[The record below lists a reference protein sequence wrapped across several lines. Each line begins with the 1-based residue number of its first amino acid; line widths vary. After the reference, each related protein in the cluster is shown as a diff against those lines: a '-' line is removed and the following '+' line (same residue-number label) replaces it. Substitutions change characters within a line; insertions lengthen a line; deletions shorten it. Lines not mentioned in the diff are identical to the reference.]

1 MRVWY
6 DVCTGKH
13 MRYGNALAKRLR
25 SRGHEVVLTT
35 REHPDTVGVADVVGE
50 KPVVVGKYA
59 PASLFSRLEASASR
73 MMGFS
78 KLFRNRLPDMAV
90 AHQSVELCRT
100 AFGLGVP
107 ITLTADTPHAVAVN
121 KLTIPLANTLVISK
135 AIPIHFFRRYG
146 ASHIVQ
152 FDGVDEVAWI
162 KGFKPMKGF
171 DFKQPLIVVRQME
184 TRASYA
190 LGKEDVT
197 LKLAEK
203 LSQLGSVLFLSRYVK
218 LERKGLIVVKG
229 FVDSASAAAHA
240 DLVVSI
246 GGTISREAALQG
258 VPSIAVSEI
267 SRTYVNRFL
276 ARKGF
281 PLFLVDSSK
290 ALECAKKYLGKRF
303 DVEGKLA
310 PLTNPIDVLEK
321 VVTGKDNA

>member
-6 DVCTGKH
+6 DACTGKH
-13 MRYGNALAKRLR
+13 MRYGSALARRLR
-25 SRGHEVVLTT
+25 SRGCDVVLTT
-35 REHPDTVGVADVVGE
+35 REHPDTLGVADAVGE
-50 KPVVVGKYA
+50 KPVVVGKYD
-59 PASLFSRLEASASR
+59 PASLFSRLEASAGR
-73 MMGFS
+73 MLGFS
-78 KLFRNRLPDMAV
+78 KLFRDRLPDMAV

-100 AFGLGVP
+100 AIGLGVP

-121 KLTIPLANTLVISK
+121 KLTVPLANTLVISE
-135 AIPIHFFRRYG
+135 AIPKHFFRRYG
-146 ASHIVQ
+146 ASKIVR

-171 DFKQPLIVVRQME
+171 DFKRPLIVVRQME

-190 LGKEDVT
+190 LGRDDVT
-197 LKLAEK
+197 LRLAEN
-203 LSQLGSVLFLSRYVK
+203 LSKFGSVLFLSRYAK
-218 LERKGLIVVKG
+218 SEKKGLIVVEG
-229 FVDSASAAAHA
+229 FVDSASAVAHA

-258 VPSIAVSEI
+258 IPSIAVSEI

-276 ARKGF
+276 VRKGF

-303 DVEGKLA
+303 DVADKLEQ
-310 PLTNPIDVLEK
+310 LTNPVDVLEK
-321 VVTGKDNA
+321 VITGEDVA

>member
-1 MRVWY
+1 MRIWY
-6 DVCTGKH
+6 DACTGKQ

-25 SRGHEVVLTT
+25 SLGHEVVLTT
-35 REHPDTVGVADVVGE
+35 REHPDTLGVADVVGE
-50 KPVVVGKYA
+50 EPIVVGKYD

-78 KLFRNRLPDMAV
+78 KLFRNRPPDMAV

-121 KLTIPLANTLVISK
+121 KLTIPLANTLVISG
-135 AIPIHFFRRYG
+135 AIPLHFFRRYG
-146 ASHIVQ
+146 ASNIVQ

-162 KGFKPMKGF
+162 RGFKPMKEF
-171 DFKQPLIVVRQME
+171 NFKRPLIVVRQME
-184 TRASYA
+184 TQAAYA

-203 LSQLGSVLFLSRYVK
+203 LAKLGSVLFFSRYVK
-218 LERKGLIVVKG
+218 SQKKGLITVKG

-258 VPSIAVSEI
+258 VPSIAVSETG
-267 SRTYVNRFL
+267 RTYVNRFL

-281 PLFLVDSSK
+281 PLFPVDSSM
-290 ALECAKKYLGKRF
+290 ALSCAKKYLGKRF
-303 DVEGKLA
+303 DVANELA
-310 PLTNPIDVLEK
+310 ELTNPIDVLEK
-321 VVTGKDNA
+321 VITGKDVA

>member
-6 DVCTGKH
+6 DACTGKH
-13 MRYGNALAKRLR
+13 MRYGSALAKRLR

-35 REHPDTVGVADVVGE
+35 REHPDTLGVADAVGE
-50 KPVVVGKYA
+50 ETIVVGKYA

-73 MMGFS
+73 MIGFS
-78 KLFRNRLPDMAV
+78 KLFRDRLPDMAV

-100 AFGLGVP
+100 AFGLDVP

-121 KLTIPLANTLVISK
+121 KLTIPLANTLVISG
-135 AIPIHFFRRYG
+135 AIPLHFFRRYG

-162 KGFKPMKGF
+162 RGVKPMKGF
-171 DFKQPLIVVRQME
+171 DFKRPLIVVRQME
-184 TRASYA
+184 TQAAYA

-197 LKLAEK
+197 LKLAKK
-203 LSQLGSVLFLSRYVK
+203 LSKLGSVLFFSRYAK
-218 LERKGLIVVKG
+218 SQRKGLITVKG

-258 VPSIAVSEI
+258 VPSIAVSETG
-267 SRTYVNRFL
+267 RTYVNRFL

-281 PLFLVDSSK
+281 PLFPVDSSM
-290 ALECAKKYLGKRF
+290 ALSCAKKYLGKRF
-303 DVEGKLA
+303 DVANKLA
-310 PLTNPIDVLEK
+310 ELTNPIDVLEK
-321 VVTGKDNA
+321 VITGKNVA

>member
-6 DVCTGKH
+6 DACTGKH
-13 MRYGNALAKRLR
+13 MRYGSALVRRLR
-25 SRGHEVVLTT
+25 TRRHELVLTT
-35 REHPDTVGVADVVGE
+35 REHPDTLGVANVVGE
-50 KPVVVGKYA
+50 KPIIVGKYD
-59 PASLFSRLEASASR
+59 PASLYSRLEASASR
-73 MMGFS
+73 MLGFS
-78 KLFRNRLPDMAV
+78 KLFRDRLPDMAV

-100 AFGLGVP
+100 AFGFSVP

-121 KLTIPLANTLVISK
+121 KLTVPLANTLVISK
-135 AIPIHFFRRYG
+135 AIPKQFFRRYG
-146 ASHIVQ
+146 ACNIVR

-190 LGKEDVT
+190 LGGDDVT
-197 LKLAEK
+197 LRLAEK
-203 LSQLGSVLFLSRYVK
+203 LSRFGSVLFLSRYVK
-218 LERKGLIVVKG
+218 SERKGLIVMKG
-229 FVDSASAAAHA
+229 FVDSASAVAHA

-276 ARKGF
+276 VRKGF

-290 ALECAKKYLGKRF
+290 AIQCAKKYLGRRF
-303 DVEGKLA
+303 DVADELEK
-310 PLTNPIDVLEK
+310 LTNPVDVLEK
-321 VVTGKDNA
+321 VITGEDVA

>member
-6 DVCTGKH
+6 DACTGKH
-13 MRYGNALAKRLR
+13 MRYGSALARRLR
-25 SRGHEVVLTT
+25 SRGCDVVLTT
-35 REHPDTVGVADVVGE
+35 REHPDTLGVADAVGE
-50 KPVVVGKYA
+50 KPVVVGKYD
-59 PASLFSRLEASASR
+59 PASLFSRLEASAGR
-73 MMGFS
+73 MLGFS
-78 KLFRNRLPDMAV
+78 KLFRDRLPDMAV

-100 AFGLGVP
+100 AIGLGVP

-121 KLTIPLANTLVISK
+121 KLTVPLANTLVISE
-135 AIPIHFFRRYG
+135 AIPKHFFRRYG
-146 ASHIVQ
+146 ASNIVR

-190 LGKEDVT
+190 LGRDDVT
-197 LKLAEK
+197 LRLAENLTK
-203 LSQLGSVLFLSRYVK
+203 FGSVLFLSRYAK
-218 LERKGLIVVKG
+218 SEKKGLIVVEG
-229 FVDSASAAAHA
+229 FVDSASAVAHA

-258 VPSIAVSEI
+258 IPSIAVSEI

-276 ARKGF
+276 VRKGF

-303 DVEGKLA
+303 DVADKLEQ
-310 PLTNPIDVLEK
+310 LTNPLDVLEK
-321 VVTGKDNA
+321 VITGEDVA

>member
-6 DVCTGKH
+6 DACTGKH
-13 MRYGNALAKRLR
+13 MRYGSALAKRLR
-25 SRGHEVVLTT
+25 SRGHEFVLTT
-35 REHPDTVGVADVVGE
+35 REHPDTLGVADVVGE
-50 KPVVVGKYA
+50 KPIVVGKYD
-59 PASLFSRLEASASR
+59 PATLYSRLEASASR
-73 MMGFS
+73 MLSFS
-78 KLFRNRLPDMAV
+78 NLFRDRLPDMAV

-121 KLTIPLANTLVISK
+121 KLTVPLANTLVVSE
-135 AIPIHFFRRYG
+135 AIPRHFFRRYG
-146 ASHIVQ
+146 GSNVVR

-162 KGFKPMKGF
+162 KGFRPMKGL

-190 LGKEDVT
+190 LGRDDVT
-197 LKLAEK
+197 LRLAEK
-203 LSQLGSVLFLSRYVK
+203 LSRFGSVLFLSRYARPEK
-218 LERKGLIVVKG
+218 KGLIVTKG

-246 GGTISREAALQG
+246 GGTICREAALQG

-276 ARKGF
+276 VRKGF
-281 PLFLVDSSK
+281 PLFLVDPSK
-290 ALECAKKYLGKRF
+290 ALDCAKKCLGRRF
-303 DVEGKLA
+303 DVASKLEQ
-310 PLTNPIDVLEK
+310 LTNPIDVLQK
-321 VVTGKDNA
+321 VITGEDVA

>member
-6 DVCTGKH
+6 DACTGKH
-13 MRYGNALAKRLR
+13 MRYGSALAKRLR

-35 REHPDTVGVADVVGE
+35 REHPDTVGVANVVGE
-50 KPVVVGKYA
+50 KPIVVGKYD
-59 PASLFSRLEASASR
+59 PVSLYSRLEASASR
-73 MMGFS
+73 MLSFS
-78 KLFRNRLPDMAV
+78 KFFRDRLPDMAV

-107 ITLTADTPHAVAVN
+107 ITLTADTPNAVAVN
-121 KLTIPLANTLVISK
+121 KLTVPLANTLVISE
-135 AIPIHFFRRYG
+135 AIPKHFFRRYG
-146 ASHIVQ
+146 ASNIVR

-190 LGKEDVT
+190 LGRDDVT
-197 LKLAEK
+197 VRLAEN
-203 LSQLGSVLFLSRYVK
+203 LSKFGSVLFLSRYAK
-218 LERKGLIVVKG
+218 SEKKGLIVVEG
-229 FVDSASAAAHA
+229 FVDSASAVAHA

-276 ARKGF
+276 VRKGF

-303 DVEGKLA
+303 DVADRLEQ
-310 PLTNPIDVLEK
+310 LTNPVDVLEK
-321 VVTGKDNA
+321 VITGEDVA